1 MDAQL
6 YSMSPLG
13 WFLGLALK
21 YQLGIAVF
29 VFTVGAYA
37 VLFILGR
44 RWRRECEARG
54 VTYWSASKEERMAEL
69 TSEVWEPRKITVL
82 YGLSY
87 FTNGFVRTVFN
98 LWVPVFLLDE
108 VGLGIIEA
116 SAFMGLLFV
125 SWSWKMFVGL
135 VADVF
140 PIRWRGRLYK
150 RKPWFVVT
158 GVLYLVGIVIMAVS
172 DIETAPVWSALFPA
186 CVSIITAGAF
196 YDMAADSFAIDVT
209 PPEYHARVIGGV
221 STAGQSVGAALATVL
236 PLWLLNVGGYKLV
249 FVLAGFTGLTSF
261 LFLTVKEPEVKE
273 ERAFSREAV
282 AFTYTELT
290 VVIAVLIMFTRSFTM
305 TRISSPLNTMFTI
318 AVREAIHA
326 DVALVSTLGL
336 AATVAGLAGSLIG
349 GSFADKYGHK
359 KAFLMA
365 TVVFA
370 GAGLLW
376 VTLSPGTAIV
386 WIVVV
391 VMISSFMERF
401 WTGTVFAIMADAT
414 PLAMS
419 STVYQMYMSW
429 SWIGNIPASILI
441 GYLLGIGL
449 RTTVLALSSVS
460 VVVLLLG
467 LYIKPY
473 AAGKASKV

>member
-13 WFLGLALK
+13 WFLGLPLK

-44 RWRRECEARG
+44 RWRREFEARG

-221 STAGQSVGAALATVL
+221 STAGQSIGAALATVL

-261 LFLTVKEPEVKE
+261 LFLTVKEPEVRE

-365 TVVFA
+365 TVVFT

-473 AAGKASKV
+473 EAGKASKV

>member
-1 MDAQL
+1 MNAQL

-44 RWRRECEARG
+44 RWRREFEARG
-54 VTYWSASKEERMAEL
+54 VTYWSASKEERMEEL

-221 STAGQSVGAALATVL
+221 STAGQSIGAALATVL

-261 LFLTVKEPEVKE
+261 LFLTVKEPEVRE

-365 TVVFA
+365 TVVFT

-376 VTLSPGTAIV
+376 VTLSPGTAIM

-473 AAGKASKV
+473 EAGKASKV